1 MDLLIR
7 NARIVGKRDLMDIGI
22 QGGKIVK
29 IGKIRARA
37 RRVIDA
43 AGMLT
48 SPAFIDPHIHLD
60 KVLIADE
67 LRPNVSGTLQEA
79 IELTWERK
87 RKYTVADIK
96 RRAGEVIQMAA
107 LNGTTR
113 MRTHVDVDTIGKL
126 TPLKGLLATRREYRR
141 LMDIQIVA
149 FPQEGILRDPG
160 TEELLYKAMSL
171 DADLVGGM
179 PHHERSHAEAKR
191 HIDIAFEVARDFDAD
206 IDMHV
211 DETDDPN
218 SRTLEYLAEKTLAEG
233 YQGRVTAGH
242 TCALAAY
249 PDDYARKVIE
259 KVKRANLNMIT
270 NPATNLV
277 IQGRGDRQPIRRGI
291 TRVKE
296 LLAAGVNVTFGQDCV
311 NDAFYPFGRAD
322 MLEVAL
328 ITAHAAHLSAPAEV
342 ETVFKMMTTNAARTI
357 GVQRDYGIGVGK
369 TADIVIL
376 DAASPKE
383 AIRRQA
389 ERRWVIKSGKIIAE
403 SRAKR
408 RLRVL

>member
-1 MDLLIR
+1 
-7 NARIVGKRDLMDIGI
+7 
-22 QGGKIVK
+22 
-29 IGKIRARA
+29 
-37 RRVIDA
+37 
-43 AGMLT
+43 
-48 SPAFIDPHIHLD
+48 
-60 KVLIADE
+60 
-67 LRPNVSGTLQEA
+67 
-79 IELTWERK
+79 
-87 RKYTVADIK
+87 
-96 RRAGEVIQMAA
+96 
-107 LNGTTR
+107 
-113 MRTHVDVDTIGKL
+113 
-126 TPLKGLLATRREYRR
+126 
-141 LMDIQIVA
+141 
-149 FPQEGILRDPG
+149 
-160 TEELLYKAMSL
+160 
-171 DADLVGGM
+171 
-179 PHHERSHAEAKR
+179 
-191 HIDIAFEVARDFDAD
+191 
-206 IDMHV
+206 
-211 DETDDPN
+211 
-218 SRTLEYLAEKTLAEG
+218 
-233 YQGRVTAGH
+233 
-242 TCALAAY
+242 
-249 PDDYARKVIE
+249 VIE